1 MKENKEVIETNF
13 NNFNEQLES
22 IKRLEKLVKLRKSKN
37 NIKYDN
43 CICSTED
50 LENVLKEINI
60 YKKTINLMAENILLF
75 KSEKENP
82 KLPDGITPVKTV
94 QLSTEEVKEYFI
106 RRANDVCKK

>member
-1 MKENKEVIETNF
+1 MKEFITKMEMILENIRRSKMKENKEVIETNF

-60 YKKTINLMAENILLF
+60 
-75 KSEKENP
+75 
-82 KLPDGITPVKTV
+82 
-94 QLSTEEVKEYFI
+94 
-106 RRANDVCKK
+106 

>member
-1 MKENKEVIETNF
+1 MPENKEVIETNF

-82 KLPDGITPVKTV
+82 KLPDGITPVKAV

-106 RRANDVCKK
+106 RRVKDECKK